1 MQARLRGGLWGV
13 CAILWIAGCATRPL
27 SQQPGLVTGWD
38 RAAHPHP
45 SLPSIAVLIHTRQL
59 RFDTPVAAYVGPHW
73 AQRAT
78 LKQLEQVLQEFPFLH
93 PSAPESNP
101 TQTPY
106 RLVIEAT
113 HATYGDQRLS
123 AIAKF
128 TKYLI
133 PSSERNAV
141 ELDAVLSKD
150 GVPLKTFEAV
160 GTYTTKR
167 HLLYLLL
174 PMTWGL
180 NVKGETTAQTFR
192 DLFLQIERDAAEM
205 SL

>member
-1 MQARLRGGLWGV
+1 MRARLWIGLS
-13 CAILWIAGCATRPL
+13 ILLPSLCVAGCATRPL
-27 SQQPGLVTGWD
+27 GHQPGLVTGWNQSQ
-38 RAAHPHP
+38 HTHP

-59 RFDTPVAAYVGPHW
+59 RFDTPVAAYVGPQW

-78 LKQLEQVLQEFPFLH
+78 RQQLERVLREFPFLH
-93 PSAPESNP
+93 PATPESTKSP
-101 TQTPY
+101 TSYQ
-106 RLVIEAT
+106 LVIEAT
-113 HATYGDQRLS
+113 HATYGDKRLNTIS
-123 AIAKF
+123 KF
-128 TKYLI
+128 TKYLV

-141 ELDAVLSKD
+141 ELDAILLKD

-192 DLFLQIERDAAEM
+192 DLFLQIERDAKEL